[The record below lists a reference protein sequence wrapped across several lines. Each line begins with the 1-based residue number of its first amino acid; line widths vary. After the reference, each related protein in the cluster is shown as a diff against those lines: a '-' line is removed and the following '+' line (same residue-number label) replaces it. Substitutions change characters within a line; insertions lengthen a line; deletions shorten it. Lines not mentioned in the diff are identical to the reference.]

1 MQRDETHKNHPKNTT
16 LPGGVI
22 RPCIVALLLT
32 IALFGCGSNDG
43 DAASDPTDPHAGH
56 DHGPEGHDHNGHDH
70 GEEEQPGIAVPRA
83 VRDNLGIRFAAV
95 QRRAVSQTM
104 RVPGHFELL
113 PTAMRD
119 YHAPLTGRIEL
130 LVRQYDPVE
139 SGQVIA
145 RIDSPEWRELQSDLA
160 SANAAIQTAG
170 SDVIV
175 AEVAQR
181 EQQQLIEL
189 LEARVERLAA
199 AEVRRIELEN
209 ELAQAKLAL
218 PRLAAAVQAAKV
230 HLEVAHAKLGSQ
242 LQLAASKTGIAVE
255 RLAAEGEGG
264 VAFWRG
270 LSSVPIVAKRAGVL
284 DTLDVTDGRWVETG
298 DHLATTIDP
307 TGLRF
312 RAEALQGDLPL
323 LSEGLPVSIAPQGT
337 VRGDAEPASATL
349 VLGPTAHAADRTL
362 VLYATPDAAPNWAR
376 PGIAGYLEI
385 TLDPD
390 ATEYRA
396 IPSAAIVRDG
406 VELIFFRRLPNNP
419 DRVERLVA
427 DTGDTDGRWTEVY
440 NNLAVGDQVVVE
452 GVYQLLAATSTT
464 IEQGGHFH
472 ADGTFHEGEDH

>member
-1 MQRDETHKNHPKNTT
+1 MLKQTMMKRNSV
-16 LPGGVI
+16 LRGLLI
-22 RPCIVALLLT
+22 LLL
-32 IALFGCGSNDG
+32 AGGMFACGGNDG
-43 DAASDPTDPHAGH
+43 TAPIPEDPHAGH
-56 DHGPEGHDHNGHDH
+56 DHDHAGHDH
-70 GEEEQPGIAVPRA
+70 GEPGQPGIAVPRA
-83 VRDNLGIRFAAV
+83 VRENLGIRYARV

-130 LVRQYDPVE
+130 LISQYDPVE
-139 SGQVIA
+139 PGQVIA
-145 RIDSPEWRELQSDLA
+145 RIDSPEWRELQSALA
-160 SANAAIQTAG
+160 GAAAAIQTAG
-170 SDVIV
+170 SDVTV
-175 AEVAQR
+175 AEVAQQ

-189 LEARVERLAA
+189 LQDRVERLAA

-242 LQLAASKTGIAVE
+242 LQLAASKTGITVE
-255 RLAAEGEGG
+255 RLIAEGGDG
-264 VAFWRG
+264 KALWRG
-270 LSSVPIVAKRAGVL
+270 LPSVPIVAKRAGIL

-312 RAEALQGDLPL
+312 IAEALQGDLPR
-323 LSEGLPVSIAPQGT
+323 LSDGLPVSIAPQGK
-337 VRGDAEPASATL
+337 VRSDADPASATL

-362 VLYATPDAAPNWAR
+362 VLYATPDAAPSWAR

-385 TLDPD
+385 TLNPD
-390 ATEYRA
+390 TTQYLA

-406 VELIFFRRLPNNP
+406 VELIFFRRLPDNS

-440 NNLAVGDQVVVE
+440 NNLAEGDEIVVE

-464 IEQGGHFH
+464 IEAGGHFH